1 MSFGRKRV
9 DTDPVAAEQNSAE
22 EKWCTHCG
30 IKKPLKDFHR
40 DARKEDGH
48 RDVCIECRAKI
59 DKDKEK
65 ESLDARLKELEQ
77 EGIETLGKLTSG
89 GSFDPHIN
97 QVFESMLRPFGGV
110 DGWAKHLFATYL
122 AAPPGSQ
129 KRVKIHD
136 MMMNL
141 AGKVSKLGLAERQL
155 ESMEERDLLNVM
167 RQNLIEYQK
176 GNNLLPTEIPTL
188 DGEVVDVSKEDS
200 DE

>member
-1 MSFGRKRV
+1 MEPAPIEAEEAV
-9 DTDPVAAEQNSAE
+9 DG
-22 EKWCTHCG
+22 EKWCNHCG
-30 IKKPLKDFHR
+30 IMKPLKDFHR
-40 DARKEDGH
+40 DSRKEDGH

-59 DKDKEK
+59 EKEKEK

-77 EGIETLGKLTSG
+77 EGIETLGKLSSG

-97 QVFESMLRPFGGV
+97 QVFESMLKPFGGV

-122 AAPPGSQ
+122 ASPPGSQ

-136 MMMNL
+136 MMMQL
-141 AGKVSKLGLAERQL
+141 AGKVTKLGLAERQL
-155 ESMEERDLLNVM
+155 DQMEERDLLNVM
-167 RQNLIEYQK
+167 KQHLVEYQQ

-188 DGEVVDVSKEDS
+188 EGEVVDISKQGGG